1 MSPLGRA
8 VVVGVPALLFSL
20 VKTGTWRDEGK
31 EKPAIIFDFEA
42 SLRESLH
49 FSLVLSMQRGQGSGD
64 ARMIHDSTPS
74 TSAVTVY
81 EYTSTS
87 TVQCCCSA

>member
-8 VVVGVPALLFSL
+8 DVVGVPALLFSL

-31 EKPAIIFDFEA
+31 ERPAIIFDFEA
-42 SLRESLH
+42 LSHESLH

-64 ARMIHDSTPS
+64 ARMIHNSTPS
-74 TSAVTVY
+74 TKCSHRLRVHVYKYSAVLL
-81 EYTSTS
+81 
-87 TVQCCCSA
+87 